1 MATFAFLSPAWIT
14 AAQEIYSNA
23 SPAVDDPGAPSGP
36 TITMNLV
43 VKGAP
48 FSTENILANVDSR
61 DGIFRISL
69 GALDEAEVKL
79 TLDYKIARSI
89 LLDGDAQ
96 VGMRAFLSGKIRVEG
111 NMTKLLALRNAA
123 STPREEATL
132 DALREIT
139 ATED

>member
-1 MATFAFLSPAWIT
+1 MPTFPFLSDDWIA
-14 AAQEIYSNA
+14 AAQEIYSTA
-23 SPAVDDPGAPSGP
+23 SKRVDSASAASGP

-43 VKGAP
+43 VKNAP
-48 FSTENILANVDSR
+48 FRSDNILAKVDSR
-61 DGIFRISL
+61 DGVFRITL
-69 GALDEAEVKL
+69 GPLDEAEVKL

-111 NMTKLLALRNAA
+111 NMTKLLALRNSA
-123 STPREEATL
+123 STPEEEATL
-132 DALREIT
+132 NALRAIT

>member
-1 MATFAFLSPAWIT
+1 MPTFAFLSDEWI
-14 AAQEIYSNA
+14 AAAKEIYAQA
-23 SPAVDDPGAPSGP
+23 SQSVEGARGAGGP

-43 VKGAP
+43 VKNAP
-48 FSTENILANVDSR
+48 FSSENILANVDNR

-69 GALDEAEVKL
+69 GALEEAEVKL
-79 TLDYKIARSI
+79 TLDFKIARSI

-111 NMTKLLALRNAA
+111 NMTKLLALRNAS

-132 DALREIT
+132 DALRSIT
-139 ATED
+139 AAEG

>member
-1 MATFAFLSPAWIT
+1 MPTFPFLSDEWIS
-14 AAQEIYSNA
+14 AAKDIYARAGVEGSG
-23 SPAVDDPGAPSGP
+23 GATGP

-43 VKGAP
+43 VKNAP
-48 FSTENILANVDSR
+48 FSPENILANVDSR
-61 DGIFRISL
+61 DGVFRISL

-111 NMTKLLALRNAA
+111 NMTKLLALRNA
-123 STPREEATL
+123 SSSPREEATL
-132 DALREIT
+132 DALRAIT
-139 ATED
+139 ATGD